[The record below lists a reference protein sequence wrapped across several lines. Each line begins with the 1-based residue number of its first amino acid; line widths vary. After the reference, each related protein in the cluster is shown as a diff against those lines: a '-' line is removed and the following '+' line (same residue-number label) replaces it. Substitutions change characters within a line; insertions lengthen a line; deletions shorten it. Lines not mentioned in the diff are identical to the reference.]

1 MSYKLLCTLL
11 APFVLISCKLGE
23 KEKETTSV
31 PAEKKAENTSAI
43 NCYEY
48 INKADTVILKLIH
61 VGDAITGLLVYNLD
75 GKDINKGT
83 IQGGMHGNILVAN
96 YTFMSEGTTSERQ
109 VAFKLDNG
117 RFIEGHGESYTD
129 QDKVRFKNIG
139 SLQFDSPIKL
149 AEVAC
154 K

>member
-1 MSYKLLCTLL
+1 MSLKLFYTLL
-11 APFVLISCKLGE
+11 APLVLISCKMDE
-23 KEKETTSV
+23 KDKEATTTT
-31 PAEKKAENTSAI
+31 AEKKAENTSAVS
-43 NCYEY
+43 CYEY

-61 VGDAITGLLVYNLD
+61 DGDVINGMLIYNLD

-83 IQGGMHGNILVAN
+83 ILGRIQNNILVAN

-117 RFIEGHGESYTD
+117 SFIEGYGESVTD
-129 QDKVRFKNIG
+129 HDKVQFKNID
-139 SLQFDSPIKL
+139 SLQFNGPIKL
-149 AEVAC
+149 VEVEC

>member
-1 MSYKLLCTLL
+1 MSLKLLFTLL
-11 APFVLISCKLGE
+11 ASVVLISCKLGE
-23 KEKETTSV
+23 KEKEASA
-31 PAEKKAENTSAI
+31 PAAEKKAEQSSAI

-83 IQGGMHGNILVAN
+83 IKGGMQGNILVAN
-96 YTFMSEGTTSERQ
+96 YTFISEGTTSERQ

-117 RFIEGHGESYTD
+117 SFIEGHGESYTV
-129 QDKVRFKNIG
+129 QDKVRFKSLD
-139 SLQFDSPIKL
+139 SLQFDGPIKL
-149 AEVAC
+149 AEVPC

>member
-1 MSYKLLCTLL
+1 MSLKLFYTLL
-11 APFVLISCKLGE
+11 APIVLISCKLGE
-23 KEKETTSV
+23 KDKEATPA
-31 PAEKKAENTSAI
+31 PAEKKTESSSVS

-61 VGDAITGLLVYNLD
+61 VGDAITGLLIYKLD

-83 IQGGMHGNILVAN
+83 IQGGMRGDILVAN
-96 YTFMSEGTTSERQ
+96 YTFISEATTSERQ

-117 RFIEGHGESYTD
+117 SFIEGYGESVTD
-129 QDKVRFKNIG
+129 QGRVRFKSID
-139 SLQFDSPIKL
+139 SLQFNGSIKL

>member
-1 MSYKLLCTLL
+1 MSIKLFCTLL
-11 APFVLISCKLGE
+11 APVVLISCKPGE
-23 KEKETTSV
+23 KDKEG
-31 PAEKKAENTSAI
+31 PAAATEKKTEQSSAI

-75 GKDINKGT
+75 GKDLNKGT
-83 IQGGMHGNILVAN
+83 LRGGMQGNILVAN

-109 VAFKLDNG
+109 VAFKLENG
-117 RFIEGHGESYTD
+117 SFIEGHGESYTD
-129 QDKVRFKNIG
+129 QDKVRFKNID
-139 SLQFDSPIKL
+139 SLQFDGPIKL
-149 AEVAC
+149 AEIAC

>member
-1 MSYKLLCTLL
+1 MSFKLLCVLL
-11 APFVLISCKLGE
+11 APLVLISCAPGE
-23 KEKETTSV
+23 KEKEATA
-31 PAEKKAENTSAI
+31 PAAVKKAEQSSAI

-61 VGDAITGLLVYNLD
+61 AGDAITGLLVYNLD

-83 IQGGMHGNILVAN
+83 IRGGMQGNILVAN

-117 RFIEGHGESYTD
+117 SFIEGYGPTYTD
-129 QDKVRFKNIG
+129 NDRVRFYNID
-139 SLQFDSPIKL
+139 SLQFDGRIKL
-149 AEVAC
+149 AEVDC